1 MAGVK
6 QADEVAVAMFPLI
19 LCFSRDDKGSIGID
33 HLQKAKSEW
42 QSDTSR
48 SHFFGC
54 PTTQS

>member
-33 HLQKAKSEW
+33 HLQKANSEW
-42 QSDTSR
+42 
-48 SHFFGC
+48 HF
-54 PTTQS
+54 